1 MCRKL
6 SAVHHGTPALFFSMC
21 ELRQIFLI
29 CRKRQS
35 RQKWGLVVK
44 WQPTCGSSWKKRRDR
59 VRYSNDSRIFY
70 CIYFVCRLVSCM
82 YFKYPSQMKLIE
94 VYPSIA
100 FFIFKNVI
108 NDWKIKKKIKN
119 KKKNNK
125 IKNDWKLKKKN
136 VGVDGNNCSL
146 M

>member
-1 MCRKL
+1 
-6 SAVHHGTPALFFSMC
+6 
-21 ELRQIFLI
+21 
-29 CRKRQS
+29 
-35 RQKWGLVVK
+35 
-44 WQPTCGSSWKKRRDR
+44 
-59 VRYSNDSRIFY
+59 
-70 CIYFVCRLVSCM
+70 
-82 YFKYPSQMKLIE
+82 MKLIE